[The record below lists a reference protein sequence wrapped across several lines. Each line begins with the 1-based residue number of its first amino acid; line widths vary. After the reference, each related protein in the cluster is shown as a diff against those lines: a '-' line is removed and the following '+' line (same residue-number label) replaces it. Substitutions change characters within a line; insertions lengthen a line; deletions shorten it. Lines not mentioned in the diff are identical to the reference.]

1 MQFEW
6 DEAKRRENIAKH
18 GIDFRD
24 AVTMWNG
31 PVIDPAS
38 IRNERGERRPLAWAW
53 KRMTNASSPWYI
65 LGAAACAESSA
76 RDEREIMSGRPT
88 KIDLAEAGSGESDW
102 ARVDGLSDADIGRRS
117 RLIRTRGALR
127 PMNSPRR

>member
-24 AVTMWNG
+24 AVTIWDG

-38 IRNERGERRPLAWAW
+38 VRNERGERRPLA
-53 KRMTNASSPWYI
+53 
-65 LGAAACAESSA
+65 LGIEADDERIIAVVYTWRDSLRRIISA
-76 RDEREIMSGRPT
+76 RRARDYERTAYQDRFGR
-88 KIDLAEAGSGESDW
+88 
-102 ARVDGLSDADIGRRS
+102 GR
-117 RLIRTRGALR
+117 
-127 PMNSPRR
+127 